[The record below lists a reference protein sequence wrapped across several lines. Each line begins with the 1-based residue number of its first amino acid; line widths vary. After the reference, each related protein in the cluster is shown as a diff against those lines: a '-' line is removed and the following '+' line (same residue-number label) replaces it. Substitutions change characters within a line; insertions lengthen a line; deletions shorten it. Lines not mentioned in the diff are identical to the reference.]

1 MYSQELNKEGLEEPV
16 SDAESMPDSK
26 PSKRVLNGFLK
37 LSIREELVKALKEI
51 GINEPTAIQE
61 KTIPM
66 ILAGKDVIGV
76 SKTGSGKTVAFGLP
90 LLEKIVPGNGIQV
103 LIIGPTREL
112 AVQISQELRKFGKYL
127 KFNVAT
133 IYGGVSINPQIEE
146 LERADIVV
154 GTPGR
159 LLDHLQRRTLD
170 LSRLVC
176 AVLDEADKMIEM
188 GFIEDIE
195 MILNSTPEYR
205 QVLLFGAT
213 ISDEI
218 GRLKHQYMHQPE
230 TVRTEEM
237 VEESLLE
244 QYYYN
249 IEPREKFSLLVHL
262 LKKENVGLAI
272 IFCSKI
278 STVELVTR
286 NLKHQGIKAE
296 MLHGKLSQNRR
307 LRALENFHQAKP
319 NILVASAVAA
329 RGLDIKDVTHVINYD
344 LSQDPQEYVHRIGR
358 TARAGEAGKAIT
370 LLESRDYDTF
380 GEILKRFQLK
390 VTELQKEDFPRLR
403 FEVMQRSR
411 GPQRFGGNQFGGQ
424 RPGGQFGGGRF
435 SGQRRDG
442 PRPSGQFGERR
453 FGGQRSGG
461 RFGERR
467 SSSSDF
473 RSEQPR
479 ERKFGHR
486 GDERF
491 SHSSRDHRR
500 GFGR

>member
-1 MYSQELNKEGLEEPV
+1 MYFQDLN
-16 SDAESMPDSK
+16 
-26 PSKRVLNGFLK
+26 
-37 LSIREELVKALKEI
+37 IREELIRALKEI
-51 GINEPTAIQE
+51 GINEPTDIQE
-61 KTIPM
+61 KAIPM
-66 ILAGKDVIGV
+66 ILAGKDVIGI

-90 LLEKIVPGNGIQV
+90 LLEKVVPGHGIQV

-112 AVQISQELRKFGKYL
+112 AVQISQEMRKFGKYL

-170 LSRLVC
+170 LSKLTC

-195 MILNSTPEYR
+195 RILNSTPENR

-218 GRLKHQYMHQPE
+218 GRLKHQYMHNPVIARAE
-230 TVRTEEM
+230 SK
-237 VEESLLE
+237 VEENLLE

-249 IEPREKFSLLVHL
+249 TEPREKFSLLVHL

-278 STVELVTR
+278 STVEIVTK
-286 NLKHQGIKAE
+286 NLRHQNIHAD

-307 LRALENFHQAKP
+307 LRVLENFHQAKP

-344 LSQDPQEYVHRIGR
+344 LSQDPQEYIHRIGR

-370 LLESRDYDTF
+370 LLEARDYDVF
-380 GEILKRFQLK
+380 GDILKRFQVK
-390 VTELQKEDFPRLR
+390 VTELQKEDFPKLR
-403 FEVMQRSR
+403 FETIQRNKGS
-411 GPQRFGGNQFGGQ
+411 PRFGGHGHSDNRFGGQ
-424 RPGGQFGGGRF
+424 RP
-435 SGQRRDG
+435 SGQ
-442 PRPSGQFGERR
+442 SGERR
-453 FGGQRSGG
+453 FGGERSGN

-467 SSSSDF
+467 SSSSDS

-491 SHSSRDHRR
+491 SHSREHRR
-500 GFGR
+500 SFSR

>member
-1 MYSQELNKEGLEEPV
+1 MYFQDLN
-16 SDAESMPDSK
+16 
-26 PSKRVLNGFLK
+26 
-37 LSIREELVKALKEI
+37 IREELVRALKEI
-51 GINEPTAIQE
+51 GINEPTDIQE
-61 KTIPM
+61 KTIPL
-66 ILAGKDVIGV
+66 ILAGKDVIGI

-90 LLEKIVPGNGIQV
+90 LLEKAVPGNGIQV

-112 AVQISQELRKFGKYL
+112 AVQISQELKKFGKYL

-146 LERADIVV
+146 LETADIVV

-159 LLDHLQRRTLD
+159 LLDHLQRRTLN
-170 LSRLVC
+170 LSRVIC

-218 GRLKHQYMHQPE
+218 DRLKHQYMHQPE
-230 TVRTEEM
+230 TVRTEVK
-237 VEESLLE
+237 VEENLLE

-249 IEPREKFSLLVHL
+249 VEPREKFSLLVHI
-262 LKKENVGLAI
+262 LKKENVGLAL

-278 STVELVTR
+278 STVELVAR
-286 NLKHQGIKAE
+286 NLRHQNLRAD

-307 LRALENFHQAKP
+307 LRVLENFHQAKP

-403 FEVMQRSR
+403 FETMQRNR
-411 GPQRFGGNQFGGQ
+411 RPQSFGGNRFGEQ
-424 RPGGQFGGGRF
+424 RSGGQFGGGRF
-435 SGQRRDG
+435 GGQRRDG
-442 PRPSGQFGERR
+442 PRPSGQLAERR
-453 FGGQRSGG
+453 FGGQRSSG

-467 SSSSDF
+467 SGYSES
-473 RSEQPR
+473 RSEHPT
-479 ERKFGHR
+479 EHKFGHR
-486 GDERF
+486 GEERF
-491 SHSSRDHRR
+491 SHSSREHRR